1 MEAGKIKLVERILT
15 YPITKEYDG
24 LSIKE
29 FLKKQ
34 NYSDQLI
41 IALKKME
48 QSILVNDV
56 WCYVNHILCNHDQ
69 LVIKIKEQGLSE
81 KISPVSLPLSI
92 VYEDDD
98 LLVLNKAANMPIH
111 PSMKHSHSTLAN
123 AVMYYYLSKGC
134 PFTFRC
140 VNRLD
145 KDTSGLTIIA
155 KNMLSASILSTQ
167 VANKALTREY
177 LAIVNGIPTTL
188 DGTIDAPIARVSDSI
203 IEREV
208 NQNTGETAITHYHT
222 LKTYTSLALLSLT
235 LETGRTHQIRVHL
248 KHMNHPI
255 IGDFLYNPDF
265 TYIQRQALHSYR
277 LSFSHPITHEPLTFI
292 APLPSD
298 MQSILDSFNT

>member
-111 PSMKHSHSTLAN
+111 PSMKHRHSTLAN

-208 NQNTGETAITHYHT
+208 NQITGETAITHYHT

>member
-111 PSMKHSHSTLAN
+111 PSMKHRHSTLAN

-188 DGTIDAPIARVSDSI
+188 NGTIDAPIARVSDSI

-208 NQNTGETAITHYHT
+208 NQITGETAITHYHT